1 MKIKELI
8 KILCDFNPDAD
19 VELIYNNETLYLIFD
34 FGWDC
39 GGDGPRNSKLDA
51 LAVHICAIDEKE
63 RQKREDW
70 FSQDLSKFREWTAH
84 TNCEGEPLKDN

>member
-19 VELIYNNETLYLIFD
+19 VELIYNNETLYPIFD

-51 LAVHICAIDEKE
+51 LAVHIWAIDEKE
-63 RQKREDW
+63 RRKRED
-70 FSQDLSKFREWTAH
+70 FFAQDISKFHEQFAH
-84 TNCEGEPLKDN
+84 TNCEGEPLKDD